1 METFEIYTIGSGYY
15 LEKIFNAIRLIL
27 HPDNNFTSV
36 MKLSALASVVVMTI
50 RAGLNSDFKSAAK
63 WFFGVTIL
71 AGLFLTSKAN
81 VQIIDT
87 LPDSYG
93 RLSAPRR
100 VESVPWGLALIG
112 SVTSNIGNNIA
123 QKFDQSLAGVF
134 NNPDYQ
140 KTGILFGSKIVEDTS
155 KMHIDDPA
163 LKQLMHKFYKKC
175 IVPDLNMGYKRV
187 NGYSLKDLTTS
198 DNILEF
204 LKDHSSK
211 ARIIAAGDLIKNS
224 NDTNNV
230 NINGYI
236 SCQKVAEYLYTSLD
250 TSITKRMPVLSQ
262 KFSAFF
268 GFNGPAGSNTSASEM
283 FKTVLE
289 SSYGIFI
296 RNSSKEAKDILLQ
309 NIAIN
314 SLGEAADSKLY
325 GKVATESMTKLA
337 YNSVGQMAQKFI
349 PILRAVLECLF
360 YGVFPLVLILMVT
373 PIGLEVLKNY
383 AFGFIYLQLWQ
394 PMYAILF
401 CIASSWGK
409 LYASNIADIT
419 FATHSQIMHINEEIS
434 SVSGYMLT
442 LVPVLSLFITK
453 GLVANMGNLA
463 SSIIY
468 IPQSTAVQ
476 NADAAVKGNYQIGTT
491 SIDTHQSN
499 TMTSNKFDDNYSWMS
514 GMKSFSMLSG
524 SQERM
529 FTDGR
534 SAIDLSGSVSNLA
547 GLARVDIS
555 KTAGARYDQ
564 SINDSQSQVD
574 RYASNMIE
582 NASSGYS
589 KLLGYDQNFSKN
601 SQVYENWNQSL
612 TSDQRQSLD
621 ETRDIVDRVSKTSGA
636 NVNDVIK
643 FALEAKAKGTLGGK
657 TGKSINFSGETN
669 ASTSSGKYNEYQKF
683 LQASKDERL
692 FESLSKIESIA
703 NSDFYQ
709 EGYNINDSTVESIRS
724 DFHKSKIASIEMLKS
739 VDKVHSFQEAKGKFE
754 QLSGS
759 ISQELINNFVEEN
772 ILKFG
777 RSGFENMVRTDP
789 DRTATLLSDFV
800 DRQMNI
806 DSKILSKELNNEK
819 ESFHKNYTNIA
830 NDHRH
835 NLSEVEL
842 QNTLE
847 NIKVEKSGASDLKYE
862 TLGNIDVKSQNSK
875 QNFSEKITK
884 NDIQVN
890 KKSAEMDNQ
899 INELRKKIQ
908 KKNERSAIHNF
919 LSSINPFRRED

>member
-27 HPDNNFTSV
+27 DPSNNFTSV
-36 MKLSALASVVVMTI
+36 MKLSALAAVVVMTI
-50 RAGLNSDFKSAAK
+50 RAGLNIDFKSAAK

-71 AGLFLTSKAN
+71 VGLFLTSKAN
-81 VQIIDT
+81 VEIIDT

-100 VESVPWGLALIG
+100 VDSVPWGLALIG

-155 KMHIDDPA
+155 RMRIDDPG

-211 ARIIAAGDLIKNS
+211 ARIITTGDLIKN
-224 NDTNNV
+224 TN
-230 NINGYI
+230 NINGYV
-236 SCQKVAEYLYTSLD
+236 SCQKAAEYLYTSLD
-250 TSITKRMPVLSQ
+250 KSITTKMPILAQ

-325 GKVATESMTKLA
+325 GKVATESMTKIA

-373 PIGLEVLKNY
+373 PIGLDVLKNY
-383 AFGFIYLQLWQ
+383 TFGFIYLQLWQ

-409 LYASNIADIT
+409 LYSSNVADIT
-419 FATHSQIMHINEEIS
+419 FATHSQIALVNEEIS
-434 SVSGYMLT
+434 AVSGYMLT

-453 GLVANMGNLA
+453 GMIANMGNLA

-476 NADAAVKGNYQIGTT
+476 NADAAVRGNYQIGTT
-491 SIDTHQSN
+491 NIDTHQAN
-499 TMTSNKFDDNYSWMS
+499 TMTANKFDDNYSWMS
-514 GMKSFSMLSG
+514 GMKSFSMPSG
-524 SQERM
+524 AQEKM
-529 FTDGR
+529 FSDSR
-534 SAIDLSGSVSNLA
+534 SAIDSSGALSNLA
-547 GLARVDIS
+547 GLAKIDWS
-555 KTAGARYDQ
+555 KAIGNRYDQ
-564 SINDSQSQVD
+564 AINESISNSERQ
-574 RYASNMIE
+574 ASSIIE
-582 NASSGYS
+582 NTSSAHN
-589 KLLGYDQNFSKN
+589 KLLGFDQNFAQGSN
-601 SQVYENWNQSL
+601 TYDSWNQSL
-612 TSDQRQSLD
+612 TSDQRKTIDEARNFVEKIAQENNINTHDALKIAVAANAGVGFKLFGTGGAIKLSTEGSRTYNDTEAYNKVLQS
-621 ETRDIVDRVSKTSGA
+621 
-636 NVNDVIK
+636 
-643 FALEAKAKGTLGGK
+643 
-657 TGKSINFSGETN
+657 
-669 ASTSSGKYNEYQKF
+669 
-683 LQASKDERL
+683 SKDERFAKNL
-692 FESLSKIESIA
+692 AQIESFA
-703 NSDFYQ
+703 YNSNYQ
-709 EGYNINDSTVESIRS
+709 QNSAINNNMLEGIRS
-724 DFHKSKIASIEMLKS
+724 DFNQVKQASFERSKSIDKTHSLQQTKS
-739 VDKVHSFQEAKGKFE
+739 GFE
-754 QLSGS
+754 NNTSA
-759 ISQELINNFVEEN
+759 ISQELSNKFAEEN
-772 ILKFG
+772 IQRFG
-777 RSGFENMVRTDP
+777 ASGFENKIRNKPEETNI
-789 DRTATLLSDFV
+789 LLNEFLNKNLNIKSD
-800 DRQMNI
+800 
-806 DSKILSKELNNEK
+806 LSK
-819 ESFHKNYTNIA
+819 NYNPSNDLSLDHQQNIQA
-830 NDHRH
+830 
-835 NLSEVEL
+835 
-842 QNTLE
+842 
-847 NIKVEKSGASDLKYE
+847 
-862 TLGNIDVKSQNSK
+862 
-875 QNFSEKITK
+875 ITK
-884 NDIQVN
+884 NN
-890 KKSAEMDNQ
+890 LDNQ
-899 INELRKKIQ
+899 AKVTEEAPSNFQNEVRNTIDIKALKQNYVENQLNDTSTKIDLTSFNQ
-908 KKNERSAIHNF
+908 
-919 LSSINPFRRED
+919 SSKESSLKEKVDSKHK

>member
-27 HPDNNFTSV
+27 DPSNNFTSV
-36 MKLSALASVVVMTI
+36 MKLSALAAVVVMTI
-50 RAGLNSDFKSAAK
+50 RAGLNSDFKTAAK

-71 AGLFLTSKAN
+71 VGLFLTSKAN

-93 RLSAPRR
+93 KLSAPRR
-100 VESVPWGLALIG
+100 VDSVPWGLALIG

-163 LKQLMHKFYKKC
+163 LKQLMNKFYKKC

-187 NGYSLKDLTTS
+187 NGYSLKDLTNNP
-198 DNILEF
+198 NILEF

-211 ARIIAAGDLIKNS
+211 ARIISVGNLAK
-224 NDTNNV
+224 
-230 NINGYI
+230 NINSANAEGYL
-236 SCQKVAEYLYTSLD
+236 SCQKAAEYLYTSLD
-250 TSITKRMPVLSQ
+250 NSIIKRMPVLAQ

-268 GFNGPAGSNTSASEM
+268 GFNGPAGSSTSASEM

-314 SLGEAADSKLY
+314 SLSEAADSKLY

-360 YGVFPLVLILMVT
+360 YGVFPLVLILMVM
-373 PIGLEVLKNY
+373 PIGLDVLKNY

-409 LYASNIADIT
+409 LYSSNIADIT

-434 SVSGYMLT
+434 AVSGYMLT

-453 GLVANMGNLA
+453 GMVANMGNLA

-476 NADAAVKGNYQIGTT
+476 NADAAVRGNYQIGTT

-499 TMTSNKFDDNYSWMS
+499 TLTANKFDDNYSWMS

-524 SQERM
+524 AQERM
-529 FTDGR
+529 YSDGR
-534 SAIDLSGSVSNLA
+534 NAIDSSSAISNLA
-547 GLARVDIS
+547 GLAKIDWHKAI
-555 KTAGARYDQ
+555 GNRYDQ
-564 SINDSQSQVD
+564 AINESI
-574 RYASNMIE
+574 SNSE
-582 NASSGYS
+582 RQASSILENTS
-589 KLLGYDQNFSKN
+589 SAHNKLLGFDQNYSKGSN
-601 SQVYENWNQSL
+601 TYDSWNQSL
-612 TSDQRQSLD
+612 TSDQRKTIDEARNFVEKVAHENNINTHDALKIAVAANAGVGFNLFGTGGSLKLSTEGSRTYNDTEAYNKVLQS
-621 ETRDIVDRVSKTSGA
+621 
-636 NVNDVIK
+636 
-643 FALEAKAKGTLGGK
+643 
-657 TGKSINFSGETN
+657 
-669 ASTSSGKYNEYQKF
+669 
-683 LQASKDERL
+683 SKDDR
-692 FESLSKIESIA
+692 FAKSLAQIESFA
-703 NSDFYQ
+703 YNSNYQ
-709 EGYNINDSTVESIRS
+709 QNSAINNNMIEGVRS
-724 DFHKSKIASIEMLKS
+724 DFNQAKQASFERSKSI
-739 VDKVHSFQEAKGKFE
+739 DKTHSLQQTKANFE
-754 QLSGS
+754 NNTSA
-759 ISQELINNFVEEN
+759 ISQDLSNKFAEEN
-772 ILKFG
+772 IHKLG
-777 RSGFENMVRTDP
+777 ASGFENKIRNNPEETNILLNEFLNRNLNIKSDISKDYQQPNDLSPDHQQNVQAVTKNNLDNQAKVVEEAPINFQNEVRNTIDIEALKQNHVE
-789 DRTATLLSDFV
+789 DKLSDT
-800 DRQMNI
+800 
-806 DSKILSKELNNEK
+806 STKIVLTGANQSSKESNLK
-819 ESFHKNYTNIA
+819 E
-830 NDHRH
+830 
-835 NLSEVEL
+835 
-842 QNTLE
+842 
-847 NIKVEKSGASDLKYE
+847 KVE
-862 TLGNIDVKSQNSK
+862 SK
-875 QNFSEKITK
+875 
-884 NDIQVN
+884 
-890 KKSAEMDNQ
+890 
-899 INELRKKIQ
+899 
-908 KKNERSAIHNF
+908 HN
-919 LSSINPFRRED
+919 

>member
-27 HPDNNFTSV
+27 DPSNNFTSV
-36 MKLSALASVVVMTI
+36 MKLSALAAVVVITI

-71 AGLFLTSKAN
+71 VGLFLTSKAN
-81 VQIIDT
+81 VEIFDT

-93 RLSAPRR
+93 RLAPPKR

-198 DNILEF
+198 SNILEF

-211 ARIIAAGDLIKNS
+211 ARVITAGDLIKN
-224 NDTNNV
+224 TNNT
-230 NINGYI
+230 NGYI
-236 SCQKVAEYLYTSLD
+236 SCQEAAEYLYTSLD
-250 TSITKRMPVLSQ
+250 KNITTKMPILAQ

-268 GFNGPAGSNTSASEM
+268 GFNGPAQSNASASEM

-289 SSYGIFI
+289 SSYGIFL

-314 SLGEAADSKLY
+314 SLSEAAGSKLY

-373 PIGLEVLKNY
+373 PIGLDVLKNY

-409 LYASNIADIT
+409 LYSSNITDIT
-419 FATHSQIMHINEEIS
+419 FASLPQITAINEEIAS
-434 SVSGYMLT
+434 ISGYMLT

-453 GLVANMGNLA
+453 GMVANMGNLA

-476 NADAAVKGNYQIGTT
+476 NADSAIKGNYQIGTT
-491 SIDTHQSN
+491 SIDTHQAN
-499 TMTSNKFDDNYSWMS
+499 TLTANKFDDNYSFMS

-524 SQERM
+524 AQEKM
-529 FTDGR
+529 FSDGR
-534 SAIDLSGSVSNLA
+534 SAIDSSSAISNLA
-547 GLARVDIS
+547 GLANIDMS
-555 KTAGARYDQ
+555 KAIGSRYDKA
-564 SINDSQSQVD
+564 INTTLSNSE
-574 RYASNMIE
+574 RHATNMIE
-582 NASSGYS
+582 STTSAYA
-589 KLLGYDQNFSKN
+589 KLLGYDQNYARGS
-601 SQVYENWNQSL
+601 SAYESWNQSL
-612 TSDQRQSLD
+612 SSDQRTSLD
-621 ETRDIVDRVSKTSGA
+621 EARSNVERFAENHGINQQDAIKVAVAATAGIGAGILSG
-636 NVNDVIK
+636 K
-643 FALEAKAKGTLGGK
+643 LEL
-657 TGKSINFSGETN
+657 N
-669 ASTSSGKYNEYQKF
+669 ASTSASKTEAYNKF
-683 LQASKDERL
+683 LEVSNDSKL
-692 FESLSKIESIA
+692 AESISKIQSFA
-703 NSDFYQ
+703 NNDSYQ
-709 EGYNINDSTVESIRS
+709 ETSNINNSMLIGARS
-724 DFHKSKIASIEMLKS
+724 DFNKAKLANLERSIVL
-739 VDKVHSFQEAKGKFE
+739 DKVHSLQDAKASFE
-754 QLSGS
+754 NNSAA
-759 ISQELINNFVEEN
+759 ISQNLSHQFAEEN
-772 ILKFG
+772 IKKLG
-777 RSGFENMVRTDP
+777 TSGFENTIRNNPVKTKQ
-789 DRTATLLSDFV
+789 LLDEFLS
-800 DRQMNI
+800 RNI
-806 DSKILSKELNNEK
+806 QSSIGV
-819 ESFHKNYTNIA
+819 T
-830 NDHRH
+830 
-835 NLSEVEL
+835 NLSNEYNQQREAFYQKQNGISEEHYNNLQIIDKTQESNQNQINTTSDDDLRQDVTKQIQKHQTKKQIIVENL
-842 QNTLE
+842 NKNDLTLE
-847 NIKVEKSGASDLKYE
+847 NEL
-862 TLGNIDVKSQNSK
+862 
-875 QNFSEKITK
+875 TK
-884 NDIQVN
+884 LNQRSN
-890 KKSAEMDNQ
+890 SAETK
-899 INELRKKIQ
+899 IHKKTNELSSSNLASSWNPLKKKDQ
-908 KKNERSAIHNF
+908 
-919 LSSINPFRRED
+919 